1 MLRALLLLL
10 ALPLLATFAPL
21 SLQRRDPPPAVS
33 LVHLAPVTLDE
44 DSPGARRLGRLTFLG
59 GWALT
64 SNDQRFG
71 GISAL
76 HVEAGEV
83 LALSDAGWRTRFR
96 LRNGRNTV
104 RADIA
109 MMEAGPGPADEKENR
124 DSESL
129 AVAGRTL
136 WVGYE
141 QANAVWRYDRSD
153 FAVLGSATPAA
164 MARWSANRG
173 AEAMV
178 RLADGRF
185 LIFSEGKGGDSEA
198 LLFAGDPAAAGTAA
212 LRLRYRPP
220 AGFRIT
226 DAGLLPD
233 GRIALLHRRV
243 GLFEGFT
250 ARLTVARLPA
260 LVDGAVIEGE
270 EAAAFEGAITRDNFE
285 ALSVTREGGRTVL
298 WLASDDN
305 YNKLQRTLLLKFA
318 LTD

>member
-1 MLRALLLLL
+1 MRALFLLV
-10 ALPLLATFAPL
+10 ACPLLATFAPL

-33 LVHLAPVTLDE
+33 LVHFTPVTLDE
-44 DSPGARRLGRLTFLG
+44 DHPGATRLGRLTFLG

-64 SNDQRFG
+64 SNDERFG

-83 LALSDAGWRTRFR
+83 LALSDAGWRIRFP
-96 LRNGRNTV
+96 LRNGRRTV
-104 RADIA
+104 RAAIA
-109 MMEAGPGPADEKENR
+109 MMEAGPGPAEEKENR

-129 AVAGRTL
+129 AVAGRAL

-141 QANAVWRYDRSD
+141 QANQVWRYDRSD
-153 FAVLGSATPAA
+153 FAPLASAAPAA
-164 MARWSANRG
+164 MARWTANRG

-185 LIFSEGKGGDSEA
+185 LIFNEGKGGDSDA
-198 LLFAGDPAAAGTAA
+198 LLFAADPARAGTPAI
-212 LRLRYRPP
+212 RLRYRPP
-220 AGFRIT
+220 ATYRIT

-233 GRIALLHRRV
+233 GRLALLHRRV

-260 LVDGAVIEGE
+260 LKAGAVIRGE
-270 EAAAFEGAITRDNFE
+270 EAAAFQGGITRDNFE
-285 ALSVTREGGRTVL
+285 ALSVSREGGRTIL

-318 LTD
+318 LE

>member
-1 MLRALLLLL
+1 LARPLLLL
-10 ALPLLATFAPL
+10 ATFPLLATFAPL
-21 SLQRRDPPPAVS
+21 SLQRREPPPAVS
-33 LVHLAPVTLDE
+33 LIHLAPVPLDDAAP
-44 DSPGARRLGRLTFLG
+44 DSKRLGRLVFLG
-59 GWALT
+59 GWWLT
-64 SNDQRFG
+64 SNDERFG

-76 HVEAGEV
+76 HVEAGQV
-83 LALSDAGWRTRFR
+83 LALSDAGWRIRFP
-96 LRNGRNTV
+96 LRNGSRTI
-104 RADIA
+104 RADVA

-129 AVAGRTL
+129 VVAGPTL

-141 QANAVWRYDRSD
+141 QANAVWRYDLRT
-153 FAVLGSATPAA
+153 FAVSGSAEPAA
-164 MARWSANRG
+164 MARWNANHG

-185 LIFSEGKGGDSEA
+185 LIFNEGKGGDSDA
-198 LLFAGDPAAAGTAA
+198 LLFAGDPAKAGTPA

-226 DAGLLPD
+226 DAALLPD

-260 LVDGAVIEGE
+260 LAAGAVIEGE
-270 EAAAFEGAITRDNFE
+270 EAAAFEGGITRDNFE
-285 ALSVTREGGRTVL
+285 ALSVGREGGRTIL

-318 LTD
+318 LE

>member
-1 MLRALLLLL
+1 LRILFLL
-10 ALPLLATFAPL
+10 AAFVFLATFAPV

-33 LVHLAPVTLDE
+33 LIHFDAVALDSAAPQTK
-44 DSPGARRLGRLTFLG
+44 RLGRLLFLG

-64 SNDQRFG
+64 SNDERFG

-76 HVEAGEV
+76 HVERGYV
-83 LALSDAGWRTRFR
+83 LAVSDAGWRSTFP
-96 LRNGRNTV
+96 LPGGGRSV
-104 RADIA
+104 RAAIA
-109 MMEAGPGPADEKENR
+109 MMDAGPGPAEEKENR
-124 DSESL
+124 DAESL
-129 AVAGRTL
+129 VVHGRDL

-141 QANAVWRYDRSD
+141 QSNRVWRYDRSD
-153 FAVLGSATPAA
+153 FSARSSAAPAA
-164 MARWSANRG
+164 MERWNANHG
-173 AEAMV
+173 AEALV

-185 LIFSEGKGGDSEA
+185 LVFNEGKGGDSDA
-198 LLFAGDPAAAGTAA
+198 LLFAGDPAVPGTPA

-233 GRIALLHRRV
+233 GRLVLLHRRV

-250 ARLTVARLPA
+250 ARITVARLPA
-260 LVDGAVIEGE
+260 LAEGALLEGE
-270 EAAAFEGAITRDNFE
+270 EVAAFEGAITRDNFE
-285 ALSVTREGGRTVL
+285 ALSVAREGPRTIL

-318 LTD
+318 LE